1 MLKMQVI
8 AIIYIKPVHLQMIG
22 VKLFS
27 WDSID
32 KPRFL
37 NILQYN
43 GKLFLDS
50 GY

>member
-1 MLKMQVI
+1 MKSS
-8 AIIYIKPVHLQMIG
+8 
-22 VKLFS
+22 S
-27 WDSID
+27 WDLID